1 MNDFSNRMND
11 VDDLKEYLALISE
24 IPILDE
30 ASEKTLAMLAK
41 KGDIEARNMLV
52 VCNLKLVASIAKNY
66 PIIGDTSRMDLIQ
79 EGNLSLIRAA
89 ELFDV
94 DKGYR
99 FSTYATHSVKRAIYR
114 SLSNKYRTIGIPAYL
129 LDILVKMNRKI
140 GECKALG
147 FVPSD
152 EDLASYLD
160 VSVSKVIELK
170 KTSESV
176 ISLHAEI
183 GEDEDDYL
191 LNMITSDD
199 NVEEEYEKLDLSE
212 EFENI
217 FADFTPREVQVIKL
231 RHGFDGT
238 PRTLEEVAKIMG
250 VTRERVRQIEL
261 KVIRRLRRP
270 KYSSRLRVY
279 TER

>member
-1 MNDFSNRMND
+1 M
-11 VDDLKEYLALISE
+11 
-24 IPILDE
+24 
-30 ASEKTLAMLAK
+30 
-41 KGDIEARNMLV
+41 
-52 VCNLKLVASIAKNY
+52 
-66 PIIGDTSRMDLIQ
+66 
-79 EGNLSLIRAA
+79 
-89 ELFDV
+89 FDV

-99 FSTYATHSVKRAIYR
+99 FSTYATFCIKRAIYT
-114 SLSNKYRTIGIPAYL
+114 SLSNKYRMIGVPAYL
-129 LDILVKMNRKI
+129 FDILVKMNRKI

-191 LNMITSDD
+191 LNMISSDD
-199 NVEEEYEKLDLSE
+199 NIEEEYEKLDLSE

-217 FADFTPREVQVIKL
+217 FADFTPREVQIIKL

-250 VTRERVRQIEL
+250 VTRERIRQIEL
-261 KVIRRLRRP
+261 KVIRHLRRP

>member
-99 FSTYATHSVKRAIYR
+99 FSTYATYSVKRAIYR

-199 NVEEEYEKLDLSE
+199 NVEEEYEKLNLSE

-231 RHGFDGT
+231 RHGFDGI

-250 VTRERVRQIEL
+250 VTRERIRQIEL

>member
-30 ASEKTLAMLAK
+30 ASEKALARLARE
-41 KGDIEARNMLV
+41 GDIEARNMLV
-52 VCNLKLVASIAKNY
+52 VCNLRLVASIAKNY
-66 PIIGDTSRMDLIQ
+66 PVIGDASRMDLIQ
-79 EGNLSLIRAA
+79 EGNLGLIRAA
-89 ELFDV
+89 ELFDA
-94 DKGYR
+94 DMGYK

-114 SLSNKYRTIGIPAYL
+114 SLSNKYRTIGVPAYL

-147 FVPSD
+147 FAPSD

-160 VSVSKVIELK
+160 VSVDKVIELK
-170 KTSESV
+170 KASESV
-176 ISLHAEI
+176 VSLHTAI

-191 LNMITSDD
+191 LNMISSDD
-199 NVEEEYEKLDLSE
+199 NIEEEYEKLDLSE

-217 FADFTPREVQVIKL
+217 FADFTPREVQIIKL

-250 VTRERVRQIEL
+250 VTRERIRQIEL

>member
-191 LNMITSDD
+191 LNMIASDD
-199 NVEEEYEKLDLSE
+199 NVEEEYEKLNLSE

-250 VTRERVRQIEL
+250 VTRERIRQIEL

>member
-99 FSTYATHSVKRAIYR
+99 FSTYATYSVKRAIYR

-183 GEDEDDYL
+183 GEDEDL

-250 VTRERVRQIEL
+250 VTRERIRQIEL

>member
-250 VTRERVRQIEL
+250 VTRERIRQIEL

>member
-1 MNDFSNRMND
+1 MNDFAARLGGVSE
-11 VDDLKEYLALISE
+11 LGEYFSIISE
-24 IPILDE
+24 IPLLDE
-30 ASEKTLAMLAK
+30 ASEKKLAK
-41 KGDIEARNMLV
+41 LAKSGDNEARNMLV
-52 VCNLKLVASIAKNY
+52 VSNLKLVASIAKNY
-66 PIIGDTSRMDLIQ
+66 PVVGDASRMDLIQ
-79 EGNLSLIRAA
+79 EGNLGLIKAA
-89 ELFDV
+89 EMFDV

-99 FSTYATHSVKRAIYR
+99 FSTYATFCIKRAIYT
-114 SLSNKYRTIGIPAYL
+114 SLSNKYRMIGVPAYL
-129 LDILVKMNRKI
+129 FDILVKMNRWI

-160 VSVSKVIELK
+160 VSVDKVIELK
-170 KTSESV
+170 KASESV

-191 LNMITSDD
+191 LNMISSDD
-199 NVEEEYEKLDLSE
+199 NIEEEYEKLDLSE

-217 FADFTPREVQVIKL
+217 FADFTPREVQIIKL

-250 VTRERVRQIEL
+250 VTRERIRQIEL
-261 KVIRRLRRP
+261 KVIRHLRRP

>member
-1 MNDFSNRMND
+1 MNDFAARLGGVSE
-11 VDDLKEYLALISE
+11 LGEYFSIISE
-24 IPILDE
+24 IPLLDE
-30 ASEKTLAMLAK
+30 ASEKKLAK
-41 KGDIEARNMLV
+41 LAKSGNNEARNMLV
-52 VCNLKLVASIAKNY
+52 VSNLKLVASIAKNY
-66 PIIGDTSRMDLIQ
+66 PVVGDASRMDLIQ
-79 EGNLSLIRAA
+79 EGNLGLIKAA
-89 ELFDV
+89 EMFDV

-99 FSTYATHSVKRAIYR
+99 FSTYATFCIKRAIYT
-114 SLSNKYRTIGIPAYL
+114 SLSNKYRMIGVPAYL
-129 LDILVKMNRKI
+129 FDILVKMNRWI

-160 VSVSKVIELK
+160 VSVDKVIELK
-170 KTSESV
+170 KASESV

-191 LNMITSDD
+191 LNMISSDD
-199 NVEEEYEKLDLSE
+199 NIEEEYEKLDLSE

-217 FADFTPREVQVIKL
+217 FADFTPREVQIIKL

-250 VTRERVRQIEL
+250 VTRERIRQIEL
-261 KVIRRLRRP
+261 KVIRHLRRP

>member
-30 ASEKTLAMLAK
+30 ASEKTLAMLTK

-231 RHGFDGT
+231 RYGFDGT

-250 VTRERVRQIEL
+250 VTRERIRQIEL

>member
-176 ISLHAEI
+176 ISLHAEL

>member
-160 VSVSKVIELK
+160 VSVDKVIELK

-250 VTRERVRQIEL
+250 VTRERIRQIEL

>member
-1 MNDFSNRMND
+1 MNDFAARLGGVSE
-11 VDDLKEYLALISE
+11 LGEYFSIISE
-24 IPILDE
+24 IPLLDE
-30 ASEKTLAMLAK
+30 ASEKKLAK
-41 KGDIEARNMLV
+41 LAKSGDNEARNMLV
-52 VCNLKLVASIAKNY
+52 VSNLKLVASIAKNY
-66 PIIGDTSRMDLIQ
+66 PVVGDASRMDLIQ
-79 EGNLSLIRAA
+79 EGNLGLIKAA
-89 ELFDV
+89 EMFDV

-99 FSTYATHSVKRAIYR
+99 FSTYATFCIKRAIYT
-114 SLSNKYRTIGIPAYL
+114 SLSNKYRMIGVPAYL
-129 LDILVKMNRKI
+129 FDILVKMNRWI
-140 GECKALG
+140 GECKSLG

-160 VSVSKVIELK
+160 VSVDKVIELK
-170 KTSESV
+170 KASESV

-191 LNMITSDD
+191 LNMISSDD
-199 NVEEEYEKLDLSE
+199 NIEEEYEKLDLSE

-217 FADFTPREVQVIKL
+217 FADFTPREVQIIKL

-250 VTRERVRQIEL
+250 VTRERIRQIEL
-261 KVIRRLRRP
+261 KVIRHLRRP

>member
-99 FSTYATHSVKRAIYR
+99 FSTYATYSVKRAIYR

-250 VTRERVRQIEL
+250 VTRERIRQIEL

>member
-1 MNDFSNRMND
+1 MNDFSKRMND

-250 VTRERVRQIEL
+250 VTRERIRQIEL